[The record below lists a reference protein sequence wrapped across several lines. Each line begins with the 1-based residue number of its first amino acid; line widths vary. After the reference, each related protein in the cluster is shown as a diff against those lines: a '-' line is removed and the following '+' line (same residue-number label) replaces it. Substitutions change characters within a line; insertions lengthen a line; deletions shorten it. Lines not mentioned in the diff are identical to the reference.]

1 MKRTQTASV
10 KLVPLAQL
18 KAHPRNPRR
27 HDRGEIDALK
37 ASMLEYGFTEPL
49 IRQVK
54 TGYIV
59 AGAGRLQAA
68 GELAEEGKLNAVEFT
83 PGVRLNGCLPVV
95 DKALTDRQA
104 LAYCI
109 ADNRITERGTWD
121 FPLVKD
127 ILVTDLGLTADVASF
142 DLPVGF
148 EPHILS
154 SIAFGNDP
162 DAAGEWKGMPE
173 YVSEEIRGSAFVC
186 LVRCKTEDDLRA
198 FEKFLGWKLP
208 HKGKVFSTWYPQ
220 TDFDQLG
227 RGKGYTTES

>member
-1 MKRTQTASV
+1 MKRPATAAV

-37 ASMLEYGFTEPL
+37 ASILEYGFTEPL
-49 IRQVK
+49 IRQQSS
-54 TGYIV
+54 GYVV

-68 GELAEEGKLNAVEFT
+68 SELAEEGKLARVEFT
-83 PGVRLNGCLPVV
+83 PGVRLGGCLPVV
-95 DKALTDRQA
+95 DKRLTDRQA

-127 ILVTDLGLTADVASF
+127 ILITDLGLTADVASF

-148 EPHILS
+148 DAPELAGFTVSRPLK
-154 SIAFGNDP
+154 P
-162 DAAGEWKGMPE
+162 DGKE
-173 YVSEEIRGSAFVC
+173 YDENLETAHTC
-186 LVRCKTEDDLRA
+186 PKC
-198 FEKFLGWKLP
+198 
-208 HKGKVFSTWYPQ
+208 
-220 TDFDQLG
+220 
-227 RGKGYTTES
+227 GYTWN